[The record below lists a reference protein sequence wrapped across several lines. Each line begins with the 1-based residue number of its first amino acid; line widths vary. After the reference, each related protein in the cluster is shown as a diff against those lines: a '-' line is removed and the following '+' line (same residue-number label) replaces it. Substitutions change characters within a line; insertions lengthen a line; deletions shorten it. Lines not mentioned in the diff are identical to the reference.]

1 MQHYRLALY
10 HPKKAVNIRFLPV
23 KYFTLIW
30 AMKYILVLLSVL
42 SLSSLSFAQQN
53 ASGYKIYDVKNKK
66 LNDLDQ
72 LVKAVK
78 GIDVVVFGEE
88 HNDSVGHLLEAEIL
102 KKMILAYPGT
112 ALSMEMFSTD
122 VQPVINEYLSGM
134 ISEKNFIK
142 EARAWNNY
150 NDYKPLIESA
160 KTNKVAVIAANVAT
174 RYSNA
179 VTFGGLQTLSE
190 FPSASKAYLPP
201 LPVDTATGRYHA
213 KFLETLGG
221 HDMGNMKIYQT
232 QNLWD
237 ASMAWSIATYTKAN
251 PGKKVLQLNGRFHS
265 DEKLGTVAQLKK
277 YAPKLKVVNISCF
290 AAADFDQPDWD
301 KYQLLG
307 DYIILTAATASK

>member
-1 MQHYRLALY
+1 MQYYRLPLY
-10 HPKKAVNIRFLPV
+10 HLKKAVNNGFLPV

-30 AMKYILVLLSVL
+30 NMKYIHVLISVL
-42 SLSSLSFAQQN
+42 FFSSYSFAQQN
-53 ASGYKIYDVKNKK
+53 VTGYKIYDVKNKK

-72 LVKAVK
+72 LITAVK
-78 GIDVVVFGEE
+78 GTDVVIFGEE
-88 HNDSVGHLLEAEIL
+88 HNDSVGHLLETEIF
-102 KKMILAYPGT
+102 KKMMLAYPGT

-150 NDYKPLIESA
+150 TDYKPLIELA
-160 KTNKVAVIAANVAT
+160 KTNKAAVIAANVAT

-179 VTFGGLQTLSE
+179 VTFGGLQKLAE
-190 FPSASKAYLPP
+190 FPAVSKAYFPP
-201 LPVDTATGRYHA
+201 LPVDTATGRYLD

-237 ASMAWSIATYTKAN
+237 ASMAWSIARYTKAN
-251 PGKKVLQLNGRFHS
+251 PGKKLLQLNGRFHS

-277 YAPKLKVVNISCF
+277 YAPKLKVLNISCF
-290 AAADFDQPDWD
+290 AGADFAEPDWE

-307 DYIILTAATASK
+307 DYIILTAPAVKK